1 MQKHPG
7 TSKRGDNLYFR
18 FKMKSVTA
26 DMSDDDLLRLSDGNG
41 RMLTSLRIERE
52 HQRDPLLA
60 AFARES
66 DKYFALHETMR
77 SAYARGSDE
86 EVQRLAVETEKT
98 YWRMSAA
105 LRAIERRDCAAGNR
119 WH

>member
-41 RMLTSLRIERE
+41 RMLDRAGASTRS
-52 HQRDPLLA
+52 P
-60 AFARES
+60 ARRFCPG
-66 DKYFALHETMR
+66 KR
-77 SAYARGSDE
+77 
-86 EVQRLAVETEKT
+86 
-98 YWRMSAA
+98 
-105 LRAIERRDCAAGNR
+105 
-119 WH
+119 